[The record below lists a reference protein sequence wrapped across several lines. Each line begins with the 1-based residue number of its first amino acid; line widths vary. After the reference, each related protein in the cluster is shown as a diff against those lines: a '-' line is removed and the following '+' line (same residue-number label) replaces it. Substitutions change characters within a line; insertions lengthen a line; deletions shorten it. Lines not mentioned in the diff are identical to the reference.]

1 MIRSF
6 AACAVLGT
14 ALGQQYYMLQTEL
27 DVNEFVNDLME
38 NGRSKKQQD
47 DVHEYP
53 DYAGHYDFEPQPY
66 L

>member
-1 MIRSF
+1 MIRSY
-6 AACAVLGT
+6 AACAIVAS

-27 DVNEFVNDLME
+27 DVNEFVNDLKE

-47 DVHEYP
+47 DVHEYGE
-53 DYAGHYDFEPQPY
+53 YQGHYDFEPHPV